1 MQRFVS
7 SHRHALAA
15 LSILLTLAT
24 LACQQKSVLDNP
36 AASAPTPEPPRPT
49 PTQMALKIEHETSQP
64 SAATAATVIP
74 SQPAAV
80 NATPA
85 PPLPGGP
92 LAATQGQ
99 DFELVLLDAS
109 KLKLS
114 KLLGRRK
121 VVVINFWATWC
132 GPCRREIPELIAL
145 QKDYSNN
152 KDVEIFGLS
161 VEDPQQFREQV
172 KGFAKQFEINYKVG
186 FSPIPMFMTFN
197 GTDPRAPIP
206 QTFVFGKDGKLM
218 QHIKGMRPAFKDF
231 IQQTVDLALK
241 SS

>member
-1 MQRFVS
+1 MLQSVFML
-7 SHRHALAA
+7 RHALAVFIVLLA
-15 LSILLTLAT
+15 LVAFGCQRKSTPDNSANKAPGPAQSGAT
-24 LACQQKSVLDNP
+24 PSTTV
-36 AASAPTPEPPRPT
+36 TPSQSGTEIGRPT
-49 PTQMALKIEHETSQP
+49 A
-64 SAATAATVIP
+64 AAT
-74 SQPAAV
+74 QPA
-80 NATPA
+80 
-85 PPLPGGP
+85 GP

-99 DFELVLLDAS
+99 DFELVLLDAP

-145 QKDYSNN
+145 QKSYQQN
-152 KDVEIFGLS
+152 KDVEILGLS

-172 KGFAKQFEINYKVG
+172 KSFAQQFEINYKVG
-186 FSPIPMFMTFN
+186 FSPVPLFMALN

-206 QTFVFGKDGKLM
+206 QTFVFDRDGKLV
-218 QHIKGMRPAFKDF
+218 QHVTGLRPAFKDF
-231 IQQTVDLALK
+231 IEQTVDLALK

>member
-1 MQRFVS
+1 MQRS
-7 SHRHALAA
+7 LSISRHALAA
-15 LSILLTLAT
+15 FIFLLAFVA
-24 LACQQKSVLDNP
+24 LACQSK
-36 AASAPTPEPPRPT
+36 SAPDNSATKAPDPKPSV
-49 PTQMALKIEHETSQP
+49 ATS
-64 SAATAATVIP
+64 ATVTP
-74 SQPAAV
+74 AQPAAV
-80 NATPA
+80 STVPATA
-85 PPLPGGP
+85 PTPHAGP

-145 QKDYSNN
+145 QKDYQQN
-152 KDVEIFGLS
+152 KDVEILGLS

-172 KGFAKQFEINYKVG
+172 KGFAQQFEINYKVG
-186 FSPIPMFMTFN
+186 FSPIPMFMSLN

-206 QTFVFGKDGKLM
+206 QTFIFGRDGKLV
-218 QHIKGMRPAFKDF
+218 QHLIGMRPAFKDF
-231 IQQTVDLALK
+231 LQQTVDLALK